1 LIRSPKVLLLDE
13 ATSSLDAESEHVVQ
27 AALDKLIESRKQTV
41 VIVAHR
47 LNTVKNADEIIVME
61 LGEVVERGTHS
72 ELLEKDGVYRKL
84 VAR

>member
-1 LIRSPKVLLLDE
+1 LLLDE

>member
-1 LIRSPKVLLLDE
+1 MLLDE

>member
-1 LIRSPKVLLLDE
+1 M
-13 ATSSLDAESEHVVQ
+13 VQ

>member
-1 LIRSPKVLLLDE
+1 
-13 ATSSLDAESEHVVQ
+13 VVQ